1 MATNVNAEALKES
14 PIPEVAAHHAEKQ
27 TVDPYN
33 VSGGVDANGVQLAID
48 YSKLIEE
55 FGTKKIDQQLLERFE
70 RLTRKKPHRFLRRGI
85 VFSHRDFELILDR
98 YERGEPFFLYTG
110 RGPSSDSVH
119 VGHTVPFEFTK
130 WLQDTF
136 DVPLVIMLTDDEK
149 YLFSEKRTIEEVQGY
164 CTTNAKDIIAIG
176 FDPAKTFIFSD
187 FDFVGGAFYR
197 NIVRLSKHITLNQAR
212 AIFGFNESTNIG
224 RIHFG
229 SIQGATSWASSFP
242 HIFGTDEK
250 KTTKIP
256 ALIPCAIDQDPYFRM
271 TRDVSARI
279 QHAKPSLIHSKF
291 LDALQGP
298 GTKMSAS
305 VDESAIFMKD
315 TPKQIQNKI
324 NKHAFSGG
332 KETEEEHRRL
342 GGDTSVDVS
351 YQYLRFFLED
361 DDELEKIRVSYEAG
375 ELLTG
380 QLKAICIKELQVYV
394 AGFQERRAKVTDE
407 TVAHFMDRRP
417 LQWVGNPR
425 ATIVVPQIVD
435 GDAAAGEGGDGKM
448 TKNQLKKLEKQKQLE
463 AKKLQKQKEKEE
475 AAAAAAAAAAAT
487 AAEKEA

>member
-1 MATNVNAEALKES
+1 MATTINAVALDES
-14 PIPEVAAHHAEKQ
+14 PIPEHISKAKQ

-33 VSGGVDANGVQLAID
+33 VTGEVGDDGVMKAID
-48 YSKLIEE
+48 YTKLVEE
-55 FGTKKIDQQLLERFE
+55 FGTKLISTELLERFE
-70 RLTRKKPHRFLRRGI
+70 KVTGKKPHRFLRRGI

-119 VGHTVPFEFTK
+119 VGHTIPFEFTK

-149 YLFSEKRTIEEVQGY
+149 FLFSEKRTIEEVQGY
-164 CTTNAKDIIAIG
+164 CSSNAKDIIAIG

-187 FDFVGGAFYR
+187 FEFMGGAFYR
-197 NIVRLSKHITLNQAR
+197 NVVRLSKCITLNQAR
-212 AIFGFNESTNIG
+212 AIFGFNDSTNIG

-250 KTTKIP
+250 TTTQIP

-279 QHAKPSLIHSKF
+279 HHAKPSLIHAKF

-315 TPKQIQNKI
+315 TPNQIKNKI
-324 NKHAFSGG
+324 NRYAFSGG
-332 KETEEEHRRL
+332 KVTVEEHREK
-342 GGDTSVDVS
+342 GGDSTADVS
-351 YQYLRFFLED
+351 FQYLRFFLED
-361 DDELEKIRVSYEAG
+361 DGELERIRVSYESG
-375 ELLTG
+375 EMLTG
-380 QLKAICIKELQVYV
+380 ELKAICIKELQSYV
-394 AGFQERRAKVTDE
+394 AAFQERRAKVDDAA
-407 TVAHFMDRRP
+407 VGLFMERRP
-417 LQWVGNPR
+417 LQWVGNAHAPR
-425 ATIVVPQIVD
+425 VVPVVEKSGD
-435 GDAAAGEGGDGKM
+435 GADTAEGGDGKL
-448 TKNQLKKLEKQKQLE
+448 TKNQLKKLEKLKQIE
-463 AKKLQKQKEKEE
+463 VKKALKAKEKEE
-475 AAAAAAAAAAAT
+475 QTVT
-487 AAEKEA
+487 AE